1 MYDSADKVHC
11 MSLSAK
17 PSRPI
22 LLTVGFTE
30 GMRAPSHCRSSSM
43 HAGGWL
49 YQQADSL
56 PASEVTFTPA
66 TSKQPSEQQMQVL
79 LQSAPE

>member
-1 MYDSADKVHC
+1 MC
-11 MSLSAK
+11 LSAK
-17 PSRPI
+17 PSRLA
-22 LLTVGFTE
+22 LLTNASVAG
-30 GMRAPSHCRSSSM
+30 RHASCHCHSFSM

-79 LQSAPE
+79 LQCPCVYTWEERPA